1 MPHLLGGNPA
11 TRSLMRRSKWYLGLL
26 DMLGIVDS
34 KTTPEEIL
42 RQYPEQIEEYN
53 QTEMAQKKWSEDFG
67 SGGSEENIEPT
78 KDETTKLSNSFDVNP
93 IDSLI
98 KSVFSFK

>member
-11 TRSLMRRSKWYLGLL
+11 TRSLMRRTKWYLGLL
-26 DMLGIVDS
+26 DTLGLVDS
-34 KTTPEEIL
+34 KTTPDEVL
-42 RQYPEQIEEYN
+42 AKYPEQIEQYN
-53 QTEMAQKKWSEDFG
+53 QTETAQKNWSEDFG
-67 SGGSEENIEPT
+67 SGGSEEIVEPT
-78 KDETTKLSNSFDVNP
+78 KDETTKPSSSFDVNP